1 MLNILPIIRLVAISA
16 DEINFNGNLT
26 TIINWMTE
34 SYGLAVQYA
43 YAPNVLSNGNLTDS
57 YAANCVQVINR
68 QVALAGVRRAS
79 IELFLFK
86 EIRNKEKLFLEKVS
100 FFKFVVRNFQ
110 LYIQII

>member
-1 MLNILPIIRLVAISA
+1 MGWLCNMPMLRCAKQWKL
-16 DEINFNGNLT
+16 
-26 TIINWMTE
+26 M
-34 SYGLAVQYA
+34 
-43 YAPNVLSNGNLTDS
+43 DS